1 MFKTQQISGPVAPG
15 QFSPMQVS
23 GPSSYYPLQ
32 TDEWSSMFSMMMPMI
47 MMIMMLA
54 IIMPMLKG
62 VSATAKE

>member
-1 MFKTQQISGPVAPG
+1 MFQTQQISGPVAPG